1 MVFVS
6 QNCIQSEKILTI
18 AGSHRLFYFPKF
30 HYSSM
35 LSIISQATDQ
45 LTAQGLERHID
56 RSNQVLEEYL
66 GALNR
71 PSKIE
76 DVHPF

>member
-1 MVFVS
+1 
-6 QNCIQSEKILTI
+6 
-18 AGSHRLFYFPKF
+18 
-30 HYSSM
+30 M

-76 DVHPF
+76 DVHPFWSSPDLESCPAVAAE